1 MPSRNECGYDEF
13 SALYWYINH
22 ILSFC
27 VALMIYFI
35 RSFMG
40 VFFYGGNTF
49 RGGEDGSVPVSEC
62 VFWDSGVINQQGVI
76 TTRLQTATQQR
87 FWEI

>member
-1 MPSRNECGYDEF
+1 MPSRNECEYDEV
-13 SALYWYINH
+13 SALYWYIHH

-40 VFFYGGNTF
+40 GFPSGKTF
-49 RGGEDGSVPVSEC
+49 RGGKMVQFQFSEC
-62 VFWDSGVINQQGVI
+62 VFWDAGVINQQRVI
-76 TTRLQTATQQR
+76 TTRPQTATQQR

>member
-1 MPSRNECGYDEF
+1 MPSRNECGYDKF
-13 SALYWYINH
+13 SALYWYINY

-40 VFFYGGNTF
+40 FFSGGKSF
-49 RGGEDGSVPVSEC
+49 RGGEMVQFQFSEC
-62 VFWDSGVINQQGVI
+62 VFWDSGVINQQ
-76 TTRLQTATQQR
+76 
-87 FWEI
+87 